1 MAPSFPILMT
11 SSFSLVS
18 WLITSSLL
26 FFSESSADWTSS
38 MGFDSKV
45 VHSRLWRLR
54 KVTKESSKK
63 VRRKRCFSV
72 FFTTFFFLLSD
83 YVTVGTESGEQISQL
98 IGGYIGMMM
107 SSWQTMT
114 SSKEECSNEVISV
127 RGEAKQGW
135 CLRKWWRH
143 VDKRWRHC
151 FVFILSLDI
160 LLKRRRDSGRVESE
174 EETHTVIEEEV
185 LTEEDLSDTS
195 SFPRKELVE
204 TIEVPSSSHPRKE
217 VEEEKGNGSHFSA
230 SSSSLFV
237 SLMTNIA
244 AMQANFQKRNKGVKQ
259 N

>member
-1 MAPSFPILMT
+1 M
-11 SSFSLVS
+11 
-18 WLITSSLL
+18 
-26 FFSESSADWTSS
+26 
-38 MGFDSKV
+38 
-45 VHSRLWRLR
+45 
-54 KVTKESSKK
+54 
-63 VRRKRCFSV
+63 
-72 FFTTFFFLLSD
+72 
-83 YVTVGTESGEQISQL
+83 
-98 IGGYIGMMM
+98 
-107 SSWQTMT
+107 
-114 SSKEECSNEVISV
+114 
-127 RGEAKQGW
+127 
-135 CLRKWWRH
+135 
-143 VDKRWRHC
+143 
-151 FVFILSLDI
+151 
-160 LLKRRRDSGRVESE
+160 ESE